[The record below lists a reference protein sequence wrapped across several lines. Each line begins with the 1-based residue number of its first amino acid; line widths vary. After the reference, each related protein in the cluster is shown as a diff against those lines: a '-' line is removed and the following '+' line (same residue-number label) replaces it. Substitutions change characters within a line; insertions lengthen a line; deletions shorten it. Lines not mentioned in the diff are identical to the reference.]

1 LIYGAIRNIIVAV
14 TISQAQSRG
23 RPRDPRIDD
32 AVTQAAIEVFRER
45 GYPDASLIE
54 IARRAKVGTPA
65 LYRRWRSKSA
75 LALDLVA
82 KAVLIP
88 VVDTGDIRRDLAA
101 FVAYRIRTFDDP
113 LYRHVLLALTT
124 IAIINPEVGNGVRS
138 IFQDAQRPMLERLER
153 ARNRGELAASVDCNL
168 VLNMAVGT
176 VAVPLIFTGEGRSEA
191 DAEKIVAAVL
201 DGVA

>member
-1 LIYGAIRNIIVAV
+1 MA
-14 TISQAQSRG
+14 ISQAPSRG
-23 RPRDPRIDD
+23 RPRDPRIDT

-75 LALDLVA
+75 LALELIA
-82 KAVLIP
+82 NAVLIS
-88 VVDTGDIRRDLAA
+88 VVDTGDIRRDLTA

-124 IAIINPEVGNGVRS
+124 IAIISPEVAEGVRS
-138 IFQDAQRPMLERLER
+138 VFHNAQRPMLERLER

-168 VLNMAVGT
+168 VLNLAVGA
-176 VAVPLIFTGEGRSEA
+176 VAVPLMFTGEARSEA
-191 DAEKIVAAVL
+191 DAEMIVTAVL
-201 DGVA
+201 DGLA